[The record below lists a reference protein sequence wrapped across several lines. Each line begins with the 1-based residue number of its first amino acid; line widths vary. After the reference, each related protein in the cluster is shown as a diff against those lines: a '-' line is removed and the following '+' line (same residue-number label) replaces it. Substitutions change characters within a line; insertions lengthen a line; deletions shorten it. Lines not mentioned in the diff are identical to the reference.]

1 MPSPVTPPAR
11 SDRQSGSQ
19 SKPATRIRR
28 TPEEAR
34 AVILDAAEKRLAR
47 LGLDGLNVVGV
58 ATDAGLS
65 HASVIHHFGNT
76 AGMRKALEDRMTAAL
91 LGDLVHALESNT
103 EPKEILAA
111 VFNAMAGAGHAKLLA
126 WRALNEAEADLPD
139 PAVQRLFGELI
150 RRAGERF
157 TAIDN
162 AELRNCLVL
171 ITTSAIGLGVSGSA
185 LPALIGVDE
194 IDNSQFADWLSN
206 MVLPKSN

>member
-1 MPSPVTPPAR
+1 MTPPAR
-11 SDRQSGSQ
+11 PDGPASESQ
-19 SKPATRIRR
+19 ASKPGTRIRR

-34 AVILDAAEKRLAR
+34 AVILDAAEKRLGR

-58 ATDAGLS
+58 AKEAGLS

-76 AGMRKALEDRMTAAL
+76 AGMRQALDDRMAAAL
-91 LGDLVHALESNT
+91 LGDLVQALKTNT

-126 WRALNEAEADLPD
+126 WRALNETEADLPD

-157 TAIDN
+157 AEIDE

-185 LPALIGVDE
+185 LPALIGVDK
-194 IDNSQFADWLSN
+194 IDNRQFADWLSS
-206 MVLPKSN
+206 MVLPEST